1 MALSAV
7 GGPAA
12 MATLLRCC
20 KYYSLGCVLFS
31 FSFDRH
37 LPAYNGVVAITT
49 DVCQPELIGGMDH
62 LPGHG
67 RQE

>member
-12 MATLLRCC
+12 VATLLRCC

-31 FSFDRH
+31 SSSSFDRH

-49 DVCQPELIGGMDH
+49 DVCQRELIG
-62 LPGHG
+62 
-67 RQE
+67 

>member
-12 MATLLRCC
+12 VARLLRCC

-31 FSFDRH
+31 SSFDRH
-37 LPAYNGVVAITT
+37 LLAYNGVVAITT
-49 DVCQPELIGGMDH
+49 DVCQRELIG
-62 LPGHG
+62 
-67 RQE
+67 